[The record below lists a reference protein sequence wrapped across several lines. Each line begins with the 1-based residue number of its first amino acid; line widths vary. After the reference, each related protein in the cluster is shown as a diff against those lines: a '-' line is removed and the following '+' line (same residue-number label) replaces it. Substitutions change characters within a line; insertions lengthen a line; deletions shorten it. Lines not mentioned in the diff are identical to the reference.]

1 MTAAKPRKQ
10 PSPTVGTTAAGRR
23 LHAQVVERFELDEH
37 ELALLLEAV
46 RTVDVLER
54 LAVIVERDGPMV
66 SNAREELVAHPAVVE
81 SRQQRLVLA
90 RLVASLRLPE
100 DDDAAEGR
108 PQRRGAARGVY
119 GIRGTA

>member
-1 MTAAKPRKQ
+1 MTPPKDRKR
-10 PSPTVGTTAAGRR
+10 PAVRPGTTAAGRR
-23 LHAQVVERFELDEH
+23 LHQQVTERFELDEH

-54 LAVIVERDGPMV
+54 LAVIVTRDGPMTKD
-66 SNAREELVAHPAVVE
+66 SRGLLVAHPAVVE

-100 DDDAAEGR
+100 DVEGVDAR
-108 PQRRGAARGVY
+108 PQRRGAARGAY
-119 GIRGTA
+119 GITGAV